1 MSQPSLMDQVKEQP
15 SALKTTVAI
24 TGVIALSDEDGERLD
39 ATNKA
44 LSVSLMELS
53 VLSNNQEM
61 PEAERALRLTMLQ
74 EPVMTSLDALAQI
87 VSTAASEI
95 TISRFASQAQMVVG
109 EIRGFKTH
117 VSEGFASFQ
126 KLDDAK
132 KADMAL
138 ERSRDTSN
146 GVLTVMEK
154 CMEIFSISD
163 RATVA
168 AIDDACKATMDHVR
182 SIQADFIAGKS
193 MADIHRGFETDPSR
207 VKALVDASQSFIFN
221 FTTCLRAFSNR
232 LPVIIVPEAKTELQ
246 DGMNMLQTNVPHFL
260 NVAQGNVPDTGD
272 ADTIITFLE
281 RAKSLVRK
289 VPPFSARVL
298 AEFVDG
304 SALRIA
310 HANLSE
316 AVKAGS
322 AIGIGETAR
331 KYAVEVSKI
340 VSQCR
345 AMGVDPT
352 ECDIVQAA
360 LADVLR
366 LAKIAAQTGSEED
379 YKKFLAALEYL
390 TSLAENL
397 PKKFSHQ
404 LYEESTAIFNAARE
418 MSKGGLLDLV
428 KGMGQ

>member
-1 MSQPSLMDQVKEQP
+1 
-15 SALKTTVAI
+15 
-24 TGVIALSDEDGERLD
+24 
-39 ATNKA
+39 
-44 LSVSLMELS
+44 
-53 VLSNNQEM
+53 
-61 PEAERALRLTMLQ
+61 
-74 EPVMTSLDALAQI
+74 MTSLDALVQI
-87 VSTAASEI
+87 VTTAASEL
-95 TISRFASQAQMVVG
+95 TIPRFASQAQNLLKD
-109 EIRGFKTH
+109 IRGYRDR
-117 VSEGFASFQ
+117 VGQGFATFQ
-126 KLDDAK
+126 KLEDAK
-132 KADMAL
+132 KGEVAL
-138 ERSRDTSN
+138 DRARETSN
-146 GVLTVMEK
+146 GVLTVLEK
-154 CMEIFSISD
+154 CMEMFAIGD

-168 AIDDACKATMDHVR
+168 AIDEACKATMDHVR
-182 SIQADFIAGKS
+182 SIQAEFIAGRS
-193 MADIHRGFETDPSR
+193 QAEIRRGFELDPSR
-207 VKALVDASQSFIFN
+207 CKALVDASQMFVFN
-221 FTTCLRAFSNR
+221 FTTALRAFNNR
-232 LPVIIVPEAKTELQ
+232 LPVIIVPEAKAELQ
-246 DGMNMLQTNVPHFL
+246 EGMTMLQAAVPRLL
-260 NVAQGNVPDTGD
+260 NTAQGNEPDVGD
-272 ADTIITFLE
+272 ADAIITFLE

-322 AIGIGETAR
+322 AVSIGETAR

-340 VSQCR
+340 VAQCR

-360 LADVLR
+360 LGDVLR
-366 LAKIAAQTGSEED
+366 LAKIAAQTGSPED

-397 PKKFSHQ
+397 PKKFSHS
-404 LYEESTAIFNAARE
+404 LYEESTAIFDAARE